1 MTQMKG
7 TSPAKGLKVFSKL
20 TLISLMEEI
29 DSVLR
34 VWLTS
39 ERIDII
45 SIAKS
50 LRLKEVLSS

>member
-1 MTQMKG
+1 MAQMKG
-7 TSPAKGLKVFSKL
+7 TSPAKGLKFFSKL

-34 VWLTS
+34 AWLTS